1 MAYYEATGRDRFLNC
16 MCRAADFVDDY
27 FRVRQA
33 APFLTPGH
41 EEIELA
47 LVRLYQTTGSRKY
60 LELAGW
66 FLKTRGTNA
75 LDQPVGPDYSRNYQ
89 QDNAPVWELKEATGH
104 AVRACYLYTAMADYA
119 RETDDAA
126 SLATAEAVFMDIT
139 TRKMY
144 VTGGVGSSKEG
155 EAFTIPYDL
164 PNETA
169 YAETCAAI
177 ALFFF
182 AHRLL
187 LATND
192 GKYADIMETCLYN
205 GLASGLSRS
214 GDEFFYVNPLR
225 LDKKSEE
232 RYTMLVSGFPERPL
246 RHRVKMFRCSC
257 CPPNLTRLFASAG
270 GYVFGEDADTVFV
283 NLLESARFTDGERRV
298 EVAVQGRY
306 GEEIILRS
314 FGVKR
319 LAVRIPSWLTLSS
332 GRFEASEPY
341 EEIRGFAVFTA
352 PAGSGGAFEVTIRLN
367 GLRPVALFSDPR
379 VTENTGKIAFRF
391 GATVYCMEAC
401 DNPDVLSL
409 LADESRFDEIRTERN
424 EAEDRTELLVPG
436 LHPRYP
442 ADHTLYGSFM
452 TEAAYEPVMLRLIPY
467 RDFANRED
475 ADMTIWI
482 PCVNLNM

>member
-1 MAYYEATGRDRFLNC
+1 
-16 MCRAADFVDDY
+16 
-27 FRVRQA
+27 
-33 APFLTPGH
+33 
-41 EEIELA
+41 
-47 LVRLYQTTGSRKY
+47 
-60 LELAGW
+60 
-66 FLKTRGTNA
+66 
-75 LDQPVGPDYSRNYQ
+75 
-89 QDNAPVWELKEATGH
+89 
-104 AVRACYLYTAMADYA
+104 
-119 RETDDAA
+119 
-126 SLATAEAVFMDIT
+126 
-139 TRKMY
+139 
-144 VTGGVGSSKEG
+144 
-155 EAFTIPYDL
+155 
-164 PNETA
+164 
-169 YAETCAAI
+169 
-177 ALFFF
+177 
-182 AHRLL
+182 
-187 LATND
+187 
-192 GKYADIMETCLYN
+192 
-205 GLASGLSRS
+205 
-214 GDEFFYVNPLR
+214 
-225 LDKKSEE
+225 
-232 RYTMLVSGFPERPL
+232 MLVSGFPERPL